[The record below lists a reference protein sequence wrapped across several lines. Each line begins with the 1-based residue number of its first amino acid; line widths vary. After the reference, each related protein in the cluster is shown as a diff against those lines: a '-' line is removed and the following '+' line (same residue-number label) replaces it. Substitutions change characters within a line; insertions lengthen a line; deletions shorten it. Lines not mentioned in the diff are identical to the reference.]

1 VKPDALDDRG
11 LAELARARARVWDL
25 LARLYVSEPTAELVE
40 GLRSSSLS
48 GLFQQIDESRTEG
61 VARETGEE
69 SLDDLV
75 EDYTALFLGPGPHQS
90 PHESVQT
97 SEDAG
102 KGLLWGQVTV
112 EVKAFMEG
120 AGLVLPEETSLIP
133 DHISVELQ
141 FLARLAEAE
150 AASWEEQDFGQ
161 AKRRLEW
168 QDRFLEEHVAAWVP
182 GFTRRVGEAAAT
194 EFWRAASS
202 ATSRFVEQMA
212 GALPELIREAEG
224 LPSPANAQGG

>member
-1 VKPDALDDRG
+1 
-11 LAELARARARVWDL
+11 VWDL

-150 AASWEEQDFGQ
+150 ARRSRSDRVLASCLGRHRQVCGADG
-161 AKRRLEW
+161 R
-168 QDRFLEEHVAAWVP
+168 
-182 GFTRRVGEAAAT
+182 
-194 EFWRAASS
+194 S
-202 ATSRFVEQMA
+202 AA
-212 GALPELIREAEG
+212 GADPGGRG
-224 LPSPANAQGG
+224 SPCAGECAGRLRRAGIHAAPACRAVAGGSGCGRSLRFCQQ